1 MSWSASTSSYALARA
16 RAMDPEPAA
25 VNIPLSHAHPAP
37 IETSPAQL
45 AGPAVSPSSDDA
57 FGPDNPGNQGFRQ
70 SSIASTSTS
79 SGSRPDQ
86 SQSQSQS
93 QSQAQQAKD
102 KERATVPSACVQCRS
117 KHLKCDGLQPCSRCS
132 SNSFECEYVRS
143 RRGFKGPRRNGTQN
157 KASSVSAGPVDM
169 SCPLVHPNGVRGT
182 PNVPSGL
189 ATPPDHRLMTLPRPV
204 DLPLFDIGQEV
215 VAFDPKSLP
224 SGLDLRE
231 RCIEAFY
238 YHFYPAHPFTLP
250 RSNHFALRKERP
262 IDYLE
267 AAMRYV
273 GSFYVPQAP
282 TVALGLEAERSVY
295 QADCPKDGF
304 RVQAMLI
311 LAIGLDGYTYQEKA
325 LQILLDAQDLALELG
340 MHNREFAFMNG
351 GGSEVLQESWRRTW
365 WELYITDGMI
375 AGVHQKSNFRMKDIL
390 ADVLLPCEERE
401 YISGHIPH
409 PHSIQDFDDESFDG
423 RDFTYSSYTYRIA
436 AIRNLGRVLQ
446 SRQILPSDEPTMDR
460 VDAHLVNWRLHLP
473 DDKKTFINA
482 EGQLDEMLFQAH
494 MITEATTILLHRE
507 ASELD
512 SSVARNVTS
521 CAPHKAVMPGPTH
534 NVHAAKTIQAAQD
547 ISKLIQLPVPLVK
560 HTHFFTCVVTLA
572 SIVHLSCWSV
582 LMPLMHD
589 DDLKQQLRLNTGAL
603 KTLWQVWPAAGKA
616 FGQVKG
622 VAQEI
627 YAGKKQAAEVGYWAN
642 LTEDEV
648 MRSMIEDQSIMEDLQ
663 LLN

>member
-1 MSWSASTSSYALARA
+1 MGNLSGFMSWSASNTSYALARE
-16 RAMDPEPAA
+16 MDPEPAA
-25 VNIPLSHAHPAP
+25 VNIPLSHTHPTPVETAAP
-37 IETSPAQL
+37 VPAQL
-45 AGPAVSPSSDDA
+45 AGPAVSPSSDDT
-57 FGPDNPGNQGFRQ
+57 FGPDNPGNQGGRQ

-86 SQSQSQS
+86 TQS

-102 KERATVPSACVQCRS
+102 KDRATVPSACVQCRS

-295 QADCPKDGF
+295 QAECPKDAF

-311 LAIGLDGYTYQEKA
+311 
-325 LQILLDAQDLALELG
+325 
-340 MHNREFAFMNG
+340 
-351 GGSEVLQESWRRTW
+351 
-365 WELYITDGMI
+365 
-375 AGVHQKSNFRMKDIL
+375 
-390 ADVLLPCEERE
+390 
-401 YISGHIPH
+401 
-409 PHSIQDFDDESFDG
+409 
-423 RDFTYSSYTYRIA
+423 
-436 AIRNLGRVLQ
+436 
-446 SRQILPSDEPTMDR
+446 
-460 VDAHLVNWRLHLP
+460 
-473 DDKKTFINA
+473 
-482 EGQLDEMLFQAH
+482 
-494 MITEATTILLHRE
+494 
-507 ASELD
+507 
-512 SSVARNVTS
+512 
-521 CAPHKAVMPGPTH
+521 
-534 NVHAAKTIQAAQD
+534 
-547 ISKLIQLPVPLVK
+547 
-560 HTHFFTCVVTLA
+560 
-572 SIVHLSCWSV
+572 